1 MRLLSI
7 GVMCIS
13 MLMLAM
19 ASAARPSNDEL
30 KKQVA
35 ATERAFAA
43 TMKARDHAAFTSFL
57 ADEAIFLSGPTAL
70 RGRETVAKAWRKYYE
85 GERAPFS
92 WEPEQVEVVES
103 GTLAYSGGPVY
114 AHGTSTVEV
123 PCAARNSTRTPAP
136 LLARTGMVSRIGSE
150 TAGSGPFPGLAG
162 ECLLQGKELSGALG
176 MARNPSPC
184 IL

>member
-13 MLMLAM
+13 MLMLAV

-43 TMKARDHAAFTSFL
+43 TMKARDHAAFTAFL
-57 ADEAIFLSGPTAL
+57 ADEAIFFAGQTAL
-70 RGRETVAKAWRKYYE
+70 RGRDNVANAWRKYYE
-85 GERAPFS
+85 GELAAFS

-114 AHGTSTVEV
+114 DAGGKLVGRYNSIWRLEAPGRWKIVFDRGEAP
-123 PCAARNSTRTPAP
+123 PCNCKP
-136 LLARTGMVSRIGSE
+136 
-150 TAGSGPFPGLAG
+150 
-162 ECLLQGKELSGALG
+162 
-176 MARNPSPC
+176 
-184 IL
+184 

>member
-1 MRLLSI
+1 MPEFKTCQTIILANDEKGGAMRLLSI

-19 ASAARPSNDEL
+19 ASAARPSHDEL

-35 ATERAFAA
+35 DTERAFAA
-43 TMKARDHAAFTSFL
+43 TMKARDHAAFISFL
-57 ADEAIFLSGPTAL
+57 ADEAIFFSGTTAL
-70 RGRETVAKAWRKYYE
+70 RGRASVAAAWRKYYQ

-114 AHGTSTVEV
+114 DAGGKVVGRFNSIWRLEAPGRWKIVFDRGEAP
-123 PCAARNSTRTPAP
+123 PCRC
-136 LLARTGMVSRIGSE
+136 GSKPPE
-150 TAGSGPFPGLAG
+150 QQ
-162 ECLLQGKELSGALG
+162 E
-176 MARNPSPC
+176 
-184 IL
+184 